1 MATIGFIGLGN
12 MGLPMATNLI
22 KAGHTVQGFDAIA
35 DTLQSAKEF
44 GVITC
49 ATASDAVED
58 AEMMITMLPN
68 GEIVHAVLDEIIPA
82 CQPGSLIIDCSTVD
96 VESAKSAHQ
105 KAEAA
110 SLGMIDCPVS
120 GGISGAAAGTLT
132 FMMGGSEEN
141 CKRAEPVLDIMGGR
155 QVRCGEGGAGQA
167 AKICNNMLLAVSMI
181 GTCEAFS
188 LGQKLGLDAQALFDV
203 MSTSSG
209 SCWSINTYCPVP
221 GVGPTSPSDNEYK
234 PGFASSL
241 MIKDTTLAQQAA
253 DSTGQ
258 ATPLGAHALELYKQ
272 FAADVP
278 EDLDFS
284 GIITWLET
292 QARG

>member
-120 GGISGAAAGTLT
+120 GGRESGD
-132 FMMGGSEEN
+132 
-141 CKRAEPVLDIMGGR
+141 P
-155 QVRCGEGGAGQA
+155 
-167 AKICNNMLLAVSMI
+167 
-181 GTCEAFS
+181 
-188 LGQKLGLDAQALFDV
+188 
-203 MSTSSG
+203 
-209 SCWSINTYCPVP
+209 
-221 GVGPTSPSDNEYK
+221 
-234 PGFASSL
+234 
-241 MIKDTTLAQQAA
+241 
-253 DSTGQ
+253 
-258 ATPLGAHALELYKQ
+258 
-272 FAADVP
+272 
-278 EDLDFS
+278 
-284 GIITWLET
+284 
-292 QARG
+292 